1 MTEFQEILNLDIPK
15 SMDQELTEKEH
26 ETESESVN
34 SNKGINNDRKKCD
47 FIANTKGGLKTHDTT
62 KHKTIPTRDINDAI
76 DRDKETDVRICKCDF
91 CDIKCKS
98 NLDFFG
104 HIEVIHKDDYI

>member
-1 MTEFQEILNLDIPK
+1 MNPKNDRVPGNSQNAPKEASDIPNYLDIPK

-34 SNKGINNDRKKCD
+34 SNKGINKDRKKCD

-76 DRDKETDVRICKCDF
+76 DR
-91 CDIKCKS
+91 
-98 NLDFFG
+98 
-104 HIEVIHKDDYI
+104 